1 MPAATTTTTTRAYRH
16 EDAHG
21 EARRDVA
28 ARLALAR
35 ERLCSSRRSEPMASS
50 TRRRD
55 DDEEERLD
63 DDAFRARAYPP
74 GYAPFNDDDDD
85 DDERLAL
92 EARLEEVE
100 RRVADLRARERDEIA
115 NANKRAWAK
124 PDPSRDDRDP
134 YGTRAAEDAESDD
147 VGAALLKAQKALEEA
162 RKARDDAEACAEA
175 AARERLMREPLL
187 HDGFGGASLGVGPLR
202 RSRPMKR
209 PRHQI
214 TNQSHHFPPHQDV
227 LPAKTAR
234 GASLA
239 RYSARQGGGGG
250 GGLSAAAIDERYGAR
265 RGGTGARSG
274 HLDAFDGQGLGDV
287 LKSAK
292 KTKKPYGPGSS
303 ARFDDVGD
311 DVENSPTGVLSERR
325 KH

>member
-85 DDERLAL
+85 DDDERLAL

-162 RKARDDAEACAEA
+162 RRARDDAEACAEA
-175 AARERLMREPLL
+175 AARERLIREPLL
-187 HDGFGGASLGVGPLR
+187 HDGFGGASLGV
-202 RSRPMKR
+202 RSL
-209 PRHQI
+209 HW
-214 TNQSHHFPPHQDV
+214 S
-227 LPAKTAR
+227 
-234 GASLA
+234 
-239 RYSARQGGGGG
+239 
-250 GGLSAAAIDERYGAR
+250 
-265 RGGTGARSG
+265 
-274 HLDAFDGQGLGDV
+274 
-287 LKSAK
+287 
-292 KTKKPYGPGSS
+292 PYD
-303 ARFDDVGD
+303 RVGVVNAD
-311 DVENSPTGVLSERR
+311 P
-325 KH
+325 

>member
-1 MPAATTTTTTRAYRH
+1 MPAATTTTTTTRAYRH

-74 GYAPFNDDDDD
+74 GYAPFNDDDDDD

-187 HDGFGGASLGVGPLR
+187 HDGFGGASLGV
-202 RSRPMKR
+202 RSL
-209 PRHQI
+209 HW
-214 TNQSHHFPPHQDV
+214 S
-227 LPAKTAR
+227 
-234 GASLA
+234 
-239 RYSARQGGGGG
+239 
-250 GGLSAAAIDERYGAR
+250 
-265 RGGTGARSG
+265 
-274 HLDAFDGQGLGDV
+274 
-287 LKSAK
+287 
-292 KTKKPYGPGSS
+292 PYD
-303 ARFDDVGD
+303 RVGVVNAD
-311 DVENSPTGVLSERR
+311 P
-325 KH
+325 